1 MKQRLITT
9 AILLC
14 ILAPVLFLSGTV
26 LFPVVATLFC
36 AIALYEML
44 GCLGTRKK
52 LAIAIPSI
60 LMSGMPLLLLTLV
73 EIRPDL
79 TVGTITSHAR
89 MLFLLLMAAILVLF
103 MFYLFAAAVFS
114 RHTFSFSEIAATYMT
129 TFYIV
134 LSFSAIPLIRFG
146 VNGQYYYLL
155 CFLGPWVTD
164 SFAFLSGYFFGKRK
178 LVPEI
183 SPKKTVEG
191 SIGGTLF
198 CMLAFVGFGFV
209 VGGMIQSTPNYLML
223 ILLGFSVAVLAQI
236 GDLSASLIKREHDVK
251 DYGHIFPGH
260 GGVMDR
266 FDSVVFCAPLLLIVC
281 TLDSIL
287 SVALL
292 L

>member
-1 MKQRLITT
+1 MKQRLIT
-9 AILLC
+9 AGILLC
-14 ILAPVLFLSGTV
+14 VLIVVLLFSGTI

-36 AIALYEML
+36 GTALYEML
-44 GCLGTRKK
+44 GCLGTRRSPA
-52 LAIAIPSI
+52 LAVPVF
-60 LMSGMPLLLLTLV
+60 LMSGIPLLLLTLV

-79 TVGTITSHAR
+79 TLGTISSHNR
-89 MLFLLLMAAILVLF
+89 MLFLLLLAALFVVLL
-103 MFYLFAAAVFS
+103 FYLFAAAVFARRTLS
-114 RHTFSFSEIAATYMT
+114 LAEVASTYMT

-134 LSFSAIPLIRFG
+134 LSFSAIPLIRLG
-146 VNGQYYYLL
+146 ANGEYYYLL

-164 SFAFLSGYFFGKRK
+164 SFAFLTGYFFGKHK
-178 LVPEI
+178 LIPEI
-183 SPKKTVEG
+183 SPKKTIEG

-198 CMLAFVGFGFV
+198 CMLSFVIFGLIA
-209 VGGMIQSTPNYLML
+209 GALLGSKPNYIVL
-223 ILLGFSVAVLAQI
+223 IALGFSVAVLSQI
-236 GDLSASLIKREHDVK
+236 GDLSASLIKREQNIK

-266 FDSVVFCAPLLLIVC
+266 FDSVIFCAPLLLIVC